1 MGKLK
6 GINSLQD
13 KAEFPHFLEF
23 PLEKE
28 LRELRELKECKELDE
43 FPKFPHFLEFLRN
56 SLA

>member
-28 LRELRELKECKELDE
+28 LKECKELDE

>member
-13 KAEFPHFLEF
+13 KAEFPHFLEL
-23 PLEKE
+23 PLEK
-28 LRELRELKECKELDE
+28 ELRELKECKELDE